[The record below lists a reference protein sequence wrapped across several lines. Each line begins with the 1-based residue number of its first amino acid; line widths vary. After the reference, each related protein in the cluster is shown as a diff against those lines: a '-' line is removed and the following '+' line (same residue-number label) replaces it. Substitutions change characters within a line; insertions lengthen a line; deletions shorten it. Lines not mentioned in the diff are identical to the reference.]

1 MWEEMS
7 GCLHSL
13 DQGMAMTT
21 DHSQRRVTFDQVALL
36 YDQARPGY
44 PAALFDDVV
53 ALSRIPPGGRILE
66 IGCGTG
72 QATIKFARRGYHIHC
87 IEMGANLAAVARI
100 NLAAYPRAGV
110 SVAAFETWLIKDAT
124 FDLAVSATAFHWIDP
139 AVRYRKTVQALKP
152 GGAIA
157 LFWNKHVQTKI
168 SADFFQAVQAV
179 YMREAPDMAQ
189 GFPGPPH
196 PNDVPEPIKEEID
209 QTGLF
214 GEVTVR
220 RYKWDLVYDAL
231 SYTNLLNT
239 YSDHR
244 CLEDAKRE
252 RLFRAIIEL
261 MDTQFGGYITKEYL
275 TILYVAH
282 RK

>member
-1 MWEEMS
+1 
-7 GCLHSL
+7 
-13 DQGMAMTT
+13 MAT

-72 QATIKFARRGYHIHC
+72 QATIEFARRGYHIHC
-87 IEMGANLAAVARI
+87 IELGANLAAVARL
-100 NLAAYPRAGV
+100 NLAAYPKAGISV
-110 SVAAFETWLIKDAT
+110 SAFETSLIKDGT
-124 FDLAVSATAFHWIDP
+124 FDLAISATAFHWVDP
-139 AVRYRKTVQALKP
+139 AVRYQKTAQALKSE
-152 GGAIA
+152 GAIA
-157 LFWNKHVQTKI
+157 LFWNNHVQTTV
-168 SADFFQAVQAV
+168 SADFFEAVQAV
-179 YMREAPDMAQ
+179 YLREAPEMAQ
-189 GFPGPPH
+189 GFSGLPH
-196 PNDVPEPIKEEID
+196 PTDVPEPIKEEID

-214 GEVTVR
+214 GEVTMR

-231 SYTNLLNT
+231 GYINLLNT

-244 CLEDAKRE
+244 RLEDAQQE
-252 RLFRAIIEL
+252 RLFHGISEL
-261 MDTQFGGYITKEYL
+261 IDTQFGGRITKEYL
-275 TILYVAH
+275 TVLYVAH